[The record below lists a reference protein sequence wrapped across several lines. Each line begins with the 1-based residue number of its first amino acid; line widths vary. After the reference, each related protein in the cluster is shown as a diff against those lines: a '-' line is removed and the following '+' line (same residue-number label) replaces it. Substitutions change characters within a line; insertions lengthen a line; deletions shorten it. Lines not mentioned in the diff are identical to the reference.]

1 MMAHLSKKLLLSILL
16 ISMSTVALQAQTLLH
31 GDVREF
37 LDEYSLGDQMMRW
50 SRYLPPRMVDGKEMV
65 DAFVAIESP
74 AVIPALRSQGVVV
87 NCEFDGFVTAQ
98 IPLDRLAHVAQM
110 PGVTDV
116 GLSERV
122 ELCTDSTM
130 RVTNVSQVLDGLS
143 NSLPLNYD
151 GSGVVVGV
159 IDVGFDYQHLAFRRA
174 DDPTKSRIVR
184 VYDTQDNSGHVAKVN
199 NAKISGSIFMDDE
212 ILSLTT
218 DDAAGTHGT
227 HTSSIAAGTHV
238 NGYGG
243 MAPGADIVLCA
254 VSVLDGSLSQV
265 EIANCVRYIDAYAD
279 SVGKPCVISVSV
291 STANGQHDGRDYLS
305 KSIMQR
311 MGPGRIFVIAAG
323 NNGDKPIYAYK
334 NATPED
340 PLSLLF
346 KTKEINGCDSSYYYS
361 KFLSDI
367 WVRGQ
372 YTKFDYQYHVI
383 DQTTDQIV
391 WTSDLLSANQTIDG
405 SALEGFYAIDTSVSP
420 TGYIN
425 SYVETSSDGKKYRLR
440 SSVVNLVCQDY
451 TMVGNVKHS
460 RYAIGVTIWPRKAS
474 VIDAWVGNS
483 TGRFA
488 QYARPVTNP
497 QDRIVEHFYTPSSA
511 DCSIGTYA
519 VNDSII
525 SAGSYVARKTYYS
538 LLQNKEVSGSG
549 TIGQISSFSS
559 YQAAGVGPTGK
570 ALPTICAPGSNVV
583 AAGNRYSPIAA
594 NSNYTVM
601 KTDDG
606 SCWCVMSGTSMAAPT
621 VAGIIALWLQANPR
635 LSVAQ
640 IKDIMANT
648 AIHDK
653 YTAGSMSSH
662 FGANGKIDALAGIRL
677 ILQRQGYGSGDIDG
691 SGSLTIDDVT
701 ALIDYLLSGGSSSF
715 NASAADMDF
724 NGKVT
729 IDDVTTMIDSL
740 LRN

>member
-1 MMAHLSKKLLLSILL
+1 
-16 ISMSTVALQAQTLLH
+16 
-31 GDVREF
+31 
-37 LDEYSLGDQMMRW
+37 
-50 SRYLPPRMVDGKEMV
+50 
-65 DAFVAIESP
+65 
-74 AVIPALRSQGVVV
+74 
-87 NCEFDGFVTAQ
+87 
-98 IPLDRLAHVAQM
+98 
-110 PGVTDV
+110 
-116 GLSERV
+116 
-122 ELCTDSTM
+122 
-130 RVTNVSQVLDGLS
+130 
-143 NSLPLNYD
+143 
-151 GSGVVVGV
+151 
-159 IDVGFDYQHLAFRRA
+159 
-174 DDPTKSRIVR
+174 
-184 VYDTQDNSGHVAKVN
+184 
-199 NAKISGSIFMDDE
+199 
-212 ILSLTT
+212 
-218 DDAAGTHGT
+218 
-227 HTSSIAAGTHV
+227 
-238 NGYGG
+238 
-243 MAPGADIVLCA
+243 
-254 VSVLDGSLSQV
+254 
-265 EIANCVRYIDAYAD
+265 
-279 SVGKPCVISVSV
+279 
-291 STANGQHDGRDYLS
+291 
-305 KSIMQR
+305 
-311 MGPGRIFVIAAG
+311 
-323 NNGDKPIYAYK
+323 
-334 NATPED
+334 
-340 PLSLLF
+340 
-346 KTKEINGCDSSYYYS
+346 
-361 KFLSDI
+361 
-367 WVRGQ
+367 
-372 YTKFDYQYHVI
+372 
-383 DQTTDQIV
+383 
-391 WTSDLLSANQTIDG
+391 
-405 SALEGFYAIDTSVSP
+405 
-420 TGYIN
+420 
-425 SYVETSSDGKKYRLR
+425 
-440 SSVVNLVCQDY
+440 
-451 TMVGNVKHS
+451 MVGNVKHS

-497 QDRIVEHFYTPSSA
+497 QDSIVEHFYTPSSA

-525 SAGSYVARKTYYS
+525 SAGSYVARNTYYS